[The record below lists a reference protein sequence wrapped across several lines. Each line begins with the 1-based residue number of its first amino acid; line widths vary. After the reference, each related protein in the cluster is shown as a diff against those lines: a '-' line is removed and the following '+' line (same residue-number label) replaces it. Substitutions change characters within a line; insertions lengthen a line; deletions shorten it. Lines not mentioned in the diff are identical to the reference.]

1 MIKVKELI
9 GVYIYIY
16 IYTHTHTHIYYFYL
30 IFAMQITNRLK
41 SLYLADPE

>member
-9 GVYIYIY
+9 GVYIYTH
-16 IYTHTHTHIYYFYL
+16 THTHTHIYYFYL
-30 IFAMQITNRLK
+30 IFAKQITNRLK